1 MKFLILVLA
10 LLNVNDGKSPCAVQ
24 PKIEYLLFEEQYC
37 VYDTGPIEDLLQ
49 YSIVKKDVE
58 NVFDVES
65 GKLHC
70 SIKELCSTKY
80 KKDFLINGSCTS
92 FCKLYFIYEY
102 KKKII
107 FTINRFE
114 FLFFSSKNLIIDSNQ
129 IFQNSNIVFFTK
141 R

>member
-10 LLNVNDGKSPCAVQ
+10 LLNVNDGKSPCTVQ

-102 KKKII
+102 KKKLYSQLIVSN
-107 FTINRFE
+107 FC
-114 FLFFSSKNLIIDSNQ
+114 FSLRKTSSLTP
-129 IFQNSNIVFFTK
+129 TK
-141 R
+141 FSRTLT